1 MSSNNHKLPYIQN
14 RDISFLR
21 FNKRVIELA
30 ANDNIPF
37 FERLKYLTIAST
49 NLDEFFMIRMGS
61 LFDILHIKKDAVDSK
76 TGLNLDEQIKIIYA
90 YVENL
95 NIFHLEAYLGIVEHF
110 KNYQIE
116 ITSVKQLTSDEKK
129 EVKEYFKNMIKPI
142 LSPQVIDHNH
152 PFPHIESKKEHIGL
166 YMSANSRDVFGLLP
180 VPSTQPLYIL
190 HDKSGIKKVLFV
202 QDIILYFIEDVF
214 SMFKIQEK
222 VLFSVTR
229 NADVQ
234 LEESF
239 EDALDTRVKIK
250 EMLKKRRR
258 LSVVRLEVNSTLS
271 KEFSSFLTQ
280 KFNIDTYQKFQITF
294 PMSYT
299 MFPYMK
305 ELIQNK
311 DYLLSFK
318 EFHANR
324 RFKFVK
330 IIPTILNRDIFLTY
344 PYDSFYP
351 FLNLIL
357 EASID
362 PTVISI
368 KITIYRLAR
377 RAKLIDYLI
386 QAAENGKEVT
396 VVIELKARF
405 DEQNNIDFSEVLESS
420 GCKVI
425 YGLDTIKIHSK
436 LCVITKQ
443 EKNQIRYITQI
454 ATGNFNETTVKLY
467 TDFALITAHPGIA
480 KDALAVFDTILLNQ
494 HENTYEHLL
503 VSPNY
508 LKHALIHHISNE
520 SSKGEDG
527 YIFIKINSLTDIDV
541 IRALVEASQK
551 GVRIDMFIRSITCLL
566 PNVKGY
572 TDNINIYSII
582 GRFLEHSR
590 LFVFGKQNP
599 HIYIGS
605 ADMMTRNTERR
616 IEVATPIYQENIRAY
631 ILRYI
636 DTLKK
641 DNIDAKQLDFEGE
654 HKPIYKQSNDLNS
667 QSYMIEHYL
676 DMAPRY
682 KEKTW
687 IEKILKK

>member
-61 LFDILHIKKDAVDSK
+61 LLDILHIKKDALDSK

-90 YVENL
+90 YVANL
-95 NIFHLEAYLGIVEHF
+95 NIFHLDAYVGIVEHL
-110 KNYQIE
+110 KKYQIE
-116 ITSVKQLTSDEKK
+116 VTSVKQLTSDEKK
-129 EVKEYFKNMIKPI
+129 EVKEHFKNLIKPI

-166 YMSANSRDVFGLLP
+166 YMSSNSRDVFGLLP
-180 VPSTQPLYIL
+180 IPSTQPIYIL
-190 HDKSGIKKVLFV
+190 HDVSGIKKVLFV
-202 QDIILYFIEDVF
+202 QDIILYFIEDIF

-239 EDALDTRVKIK
+239 EDALDTRIKVK

-305 ELIQNK
+305 ELIQSK
-311 DYLLSFK
+311 DHLLSFK
-318 EFHANR
+318 EFHSNR
-324 RFKFVK
+324 RFKYVK
-330 IIPTILNRDIFLTY
+330 LIPTVLSRDIFLTY

-357 EASID
+357 EASVD

-425 YGLDTIKIHSK
+425 YGLDTFKIHSK

-541 IRALVEASQK
+541 IQALVEASKK
-551 GVRIDMFIRSITCLL
+551 GTRIDMYIRSITCLL

-572 TDNINIYSII
+572 TDNIYIYSIV

-590 LFVFGKQNP
+590 LFVFGKDNP

-616 IEVATPIYQENIRAY
+616 IEVATPIYQDNIRTY

-641 DNIDAKQLDFEGE
+641 DNIDAKQLDSEGE
-654 HKPIYKQSNDLNS
+654 HRPIYKQSNDLSS
-667 QSYMIEHYL
+667 QTYMIENYL
-676 DMAPRY
+676 DIAPRY